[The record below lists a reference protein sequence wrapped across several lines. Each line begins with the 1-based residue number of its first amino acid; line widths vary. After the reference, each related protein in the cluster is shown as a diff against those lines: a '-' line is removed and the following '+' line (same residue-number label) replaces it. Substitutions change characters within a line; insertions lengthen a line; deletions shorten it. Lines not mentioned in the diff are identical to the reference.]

1 MGKLADEER
10 ILGSSVSDAIEKSA
24 ALAVTTL
31 HSMLASLGARFHSS
45 SGGFRS
51 LILLEQLH
59 PKPPL
64 LAFSQENWEILDLH
78 ISAEGWLFSSSRTSS
93 VEANFADFFLNIK
106 RILVSARA
114 IIAANAS
121 QETPPK
127 SARVLRLLMI
137 SSCHFLHQ
145 QTSAIPARFRSG
157 AGSSWPAFWL
167 HGIYYY
173 YYLLCWIIILLMMG
187 LMPLLGSPILSSK
200 LSSSPQFKLLLP
212 AKKFSNLFNFLLF
225 FAKFIFRTLPG
236 FVVIFPIDRR
246 TRKNPVA
253 TRIWHLDGP
262 KDTNN
267 SRDTPFEGKLN
278 LSFINYLY
286 LPNPPLRFSSSNDP
300 KIKSLIINHNLSA
313 LSLNLRFSEYLAM
326 AAAALFYVSLARPSA
341 PIASLSPKLFPS
353 KPLTHKLQL
362 LSFRPTH
369 QALRPR
375 FSTTVC
381 SYSSGNRPDPKGSG
395 SNCPIFRRWSVPW
408 NWQTISLTSLACGF
422 RKTNRFLGSFVLTGL
437 IETAAIPYT
446 GIQVE
451 ELSLDEKAEILF
463 LDQAITTAI
472 VLGVLYTLTKSS
484 NPLPNDIYC
493 YDWREP
499 FNLQRGWLLWAA
511 IGLAGALA
519 AIALTGVA
527 MSSLNSEPPTRETDA
542 LVRLL
547 PLIGSS
553 NIRLPSPLAVLLSAA
568 VFSAAHLTPGEF
580 PQLFV
585 LGTAL
590 GFSYAQT
597 RNLLTPITIHA
608 FWNSGVI
615 LLLTFLQTF
624 SILGLYVF
632 SASRRNGYNKSFVRA
647 VKLTGYWGSG
657 EATMFF
663 SDWVIS
669 KEKMVLFFNVLYSC
683 VIQALMINL
692 QPFPILSF
700 AKHNINANQKDV
712 RLKNVLGSPR
722 LQEQN

>member
-1 MGKLADEER
+1 
-10 ILGSSVSDAIEKSA
+10 
-24 ALAVTTL
+24 
-31 HSMLASLGARFHSS
+31 
-45 SGGFRS
+45 
-51 LILLEQLH
+51 
-59 PKPPL
+59 
-64 LAFSQENWEILDLH
+64 
-78 ISAEGWLFSSSRTSS
+78 
-93 VEANFADFFLNIK
+93 
-106 RILVSARA
+106 
-114 IIAANAS
+114 
-121 QETPPK
+121 
-127 SARVLRLLMI
+127 
-137 SSCHFLHQ
+137 
-145 QTSAIPARFRSG
+145 
-157 AGSSWPAFWL
+157 
-167 HGIYYY
+167 
-173 YYLLCWIIILLMMG
+173 
-187 LMPLLGSPILSSK
+187 
-200 LSSSPQFKLLLP
+200 
-212 AKKFSNLFNFLLF
+212 
-225 FAKFIFRTLPG
+225 
-236 FVVIFPIDRR
+236 
-246 TRKNPVA
+246 
-253 TRIWHLDGP
+253 
-262 KDTNN
+262 
-267 SRDTPFEGKLN
+267 
-278 LSFINYLY
+278 
-286 LPNPPLRFSSSNDP
+286 
-300 KIKSLIINHNLSA
+300 
-313 LSLNLRFSEYLAM
+313 M

-341 PIASLSPKLFPS
+341 PIASLSPKLFPY
-353 KPLTHKLQL
+353 KPLTQKLQL
-362 LSFRPTH
+362 LSFRRTD

-395 SNCPIFRRWSVPW
+395 PNCPIFRRWSVPW

-422 RKTNRFLGSFVLTGL
+422 SFVLTGL

-484 NPLPNDIYC
+484 KPLPNDIYC

-553 NIRLPSPLAVLLSAA
+553 SISTLSLLGITGVLAPVLEETVFRGFLMVSLTKWLPSPLAVLISAA

-615 LLLTFLQTF
+615 LLLTFLQ
-624 SILGLYVF
+624 LQ
-632 SASRRNGYNKSFVRA
+632 GY
-647 VKLTGYWGSG
+647 
-657 EATMFF
+657 
-663 SDWVIS
+663 DI
-669 KEKMVLFFNVLYSC
+669 KEL
-683 VIQALMINL
+683 IQA
-692 QPFPILSF
+692 S
-700 AKHNINANQKDV
+700 
-712 RLKNVLGSPR
+712 
-722 LQEQN
+722 